1 MQWVDQLLGVLNASF
16 AVPGWVAV
24 AAAVAGVVFVVL
36 LFARSEPNDHPVTIL
51 VLLGMLAGGL
61 AVGGAVVRAITGTAA
76 GGQAQAL
83 EQRAATLD
91 SAAAQ
96 TPALGCL
103 TADTSLAVAC
113 EAVLF
118 ERPDSVS
125 AARGLVR
132 ERIALVED
140 ATDILRKADVP
151 GLSARVMTWR
161 RPLELDPFGFTAAV
175 LAEEFGCTPSFCP
188 PAVVLGDST
197 RVVANMT
204 EGRYQS
210 LVAKYA
216 PIWER
221 NARNRGTLNP
231 APPVRT
237 GPFGFAVV
245 PHDNGTGGSGTP
257 QDRTPQERPPVAN
270 LPVED
275 APAPPAPA
283 ATPASPTPLPP
294 SRPSRPAAA
303 PAAAPPAAR
312 PATPPR
318 PRPQAAPAAPAPDA
332 VEPAGDE

>member
-1 MQWVDQLLGVLNASF
+1 MQWFDQLLGVLNASF

-83 EQRAATLD
+83 EARAATLD

-103 TADTSLAVAC
+103 TADTTLAGAC

-140 ATDILRKADVP
+140 AANVLRKVEVP
-151 GLSARVMTWR
+151 GLAARVMTWR

-175 LAEEFGCTPSFCP
+175 LAEEFGCTTAFCP
-188 PAVVLGDST
+188 PAAVLGDNS

-204 EGRYQS
+204 EGRYQA

-237 GPFGFAVV
+237 GPFGFSVV
-245 PHDNGTGGSGTP
+245 PHENGAGAAA
-257 QDRTPQERPPVAN
+257 PQERPPVAN

-275 APAPPAPA
+275 TTAAPAPA
-283 ATPASPTPLPP
+283 ASNPAPRP
-294 SRPSRPAAA
+294 SSRPAVRPAGT
-303 PAAAPPAAR
+303 PAAATPAPR
-312 PATPPR
+312 PATPR
-318 PRPQAAPAAPAPDA
+318 PRPQTAPAAPDA
-332 VEPAGDE
+332 AEPAGDE

>member
-16 AVPGWVAV
+16 AVPGWVAI

-61 AVGGAVVRAITGTAA
+61 AVGGAVVRAISGTAA

-83 EQRAATLD
+83 EARAATLD

-103 TADTSLAVAC
+103 TADATLAGAC

-140 ATDILRKADVP
+140 AADILSKVDVP
-151 GLSARVMTWR
+151 GLGARVMTWR

-175 LAEEFGCTPSFCP
+175 LAEEFGCTPAFCA
-188 PAVVLGDST
+188 PAAVLGDNS

-204 EGRYQS
+204 EGRYQA

-237 GPFGFAVV
+237 GPFGFSVV
-245 PHDNGTGGSGTP
+245 PHENGAGGPGMA
-257 QDRTPQERPPVAN
+257 QQERPPVAN

-275 APAPPAPA
+275 SPVAPAPA
-283 ATPASPTPLPP
+283 ASGLAPLPP
-294 SRPSRPAAA
+294 SRPAARPAGPSPAAATPRPAAPSRLRPQGAPATPAPDAAA
-303 PAAAPPAAR
+303 PA
-312 PATPPR
+312 
-318 PRPQAAPAAPAPDA
+318 
-332 VEPAGDE
+332 GDE

>member
-1 MQWVDQLLGVLNASF
+1 MQWFDQLLGVLNASF
-16 AVPGWVAV
+16 AVPGWAAV

-83 EQRAATLD
+83 EARAATLD

-103 TADTSLAVAC
+103 TADTTLAGAC

-140 ATDILRKADVP
+140 AANVLRKVEVP
-151 GLSARVMTWR
+151 GLAARVMTWR

-175 LAEEFGCTPSFCP
+175 LAEEFGCTTSFCP
-188 PAVVLGDST
+188 PAAVLGDNS

-204 EGRYQS
+204 EGRYQA

-237 GPFGFAVV
+237 GPFGFSVV
-245 PHDNGTGGSGTP
+245 PHENGAGGQGP
-257 QDRTPQERPPVAN
+257 PIAPQERPPVAN

-275 APAPPAPA
+275 TPAASGAAPRPPA
-283 ATPASPTPLPP
+283 
-294 SRPSRPAAA
+294 R
-303 PAAAPPAAR
+303 PAAR
-312 PATPPR
+312 PAGTPPTAAAPRPAVPSR
-318 PRPQAAPAAPAPDA
+318 PRPQAAPAPDA
-332 VEPAGDE
+332 AEPAGDE

>member
-103 TADTSLAVAC
+103 TADPSLASAC

-118 ERPDSVS
+118 ERPDSVA

-140 ATDILRKADVP
+140 AADILSKADVP

-175 LAEEFGCTPSFCP
+175 LAEEFGCSPSFCP
-188 PAVVLGDST
+188 QAVVLGDGT

-204 EGRYQS
+204 EGRYQA

-231 APPVRT
+231 TPVLRS
-237 GPFGFAVV
+237 GPFGFSVI
-245 PHDNGTGGSGTP
+245 PHENGAGGPATP
-257 QDRTPQERPPVAN
+257 QDRAPVAN
-270 LPVED
+270 LPVEE
-275 APAPPAPA
+275 APAVSPPA
-283 ATPASPTPLPP
+283 ASGPTPLPP
-294 SRPSRPAAA
+294 SRPAARP
-303 PAAAPPAAR
+303 AAPPASATSAPR
-312 PATPPR
+312 PAPAR

-332 VEPAGDE
+332 AEPAGDE

>member
-24 AAAVAGVVFVVL
+24 AAAVAGVVFVAL

-61 AVGGAVVRAITGTAA
+61 AVGGAVVRAITGTSA

-83 EQRAATLD
+83 EARAATLD

-103 TADTSLAVAC
+103 TADATLASAC
-113 EAVLF
+113 ETVLF

-140 ATDILRKADVP
+140 AADILSKADVP

-175 LAEEFGCTPSFCP
+175 LVEEFGCTPSFCP
-188 PAVVLGDST
+188 PAAVLGDSS

-204 EGRYQS
+204 EGRYQA

-231 APPVRT
+231 APPVRS
-237 GPFGFAVV
+237 GPFGFSVV
-245 PHDNGTGGSGTP
+245 PHDNGTSGSGA
-257 QDRTPQERPPVAN
+257 PQERPPVAN

-275 APAPPAPA
+275 APAPPTPAPA
-283 ATPASPTPLPP
+283 ATQTSPTPLPP

-303 PAAAPPAAR
+303 PAAATPAPR
-312 PATPPR
+312 PAVQPR

-332 VEPAGDE
+332 AEPAGDE